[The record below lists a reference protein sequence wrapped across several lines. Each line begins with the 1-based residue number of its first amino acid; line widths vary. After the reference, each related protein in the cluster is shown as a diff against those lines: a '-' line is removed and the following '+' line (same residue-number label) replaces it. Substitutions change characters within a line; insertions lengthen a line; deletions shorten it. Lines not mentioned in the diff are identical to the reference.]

1 MTVSIRQTPMGG
13 DIKDF
18 LGVVDRIYRDDRHYI
33 RPLDMDLG
41 DRLNPKKNPFFDH
54 AEGTIFTAY
63 KGGQC
68 VGRVTAQIDREHLDR
83 HKDATG
89 FFGFLDTMDDP
100 EVARELLA
108 KAEAWLKE
116 RGMKRIRGPL
126 SLSINEEM
134 GCLVEGFD
142 HPPTLMNPH
151 HRPYQGGLIEQ
162 AGYTKEKDVFGW
174 RYEIGEVNA
183 RVRKAADEIAAMPEV
198 TARPLSK
205 KDLERDVKDTL
216 DIFNE
221 AWNENWGFVP
231 MTKKEGAKLAA
242 DLKLFL
248 MPELT
253 CLVSVDGEPA
263 AVAIAL
269 PNINELIGDL
279 HGKLFPTGLLKLLYR
294 LKVKGAGSG
303 RLLIL
308 GIKKKVRL
316 QRKYAGISL
325 FLYAKMNEG
334 GKRAGM
340 TWGELGWT
348 LEDNSAVN
356 AGIKMMG
363 AKKYKVYRV
372 YSKELGGG

>member
-13 DIKDF
+13 DLKDF

-33 RPLDMDLG
+33 RPLDMDLR

-54 AEGTIFTAY
+54 AEGTIFTAH

-68 VGRVTAQIDREHLDR
+68 VGRITAQIDREHLDR

-89 FFGFLDTMDDP
+89 FFGFFDTMDDP
-100 EVARELLA
+100 EVARALLA
-108 KAEAWLKE
+108 KAEAWLRE
-116 RGMKRIRGPL
+116 RGMKKIRGPM

-174 RYEIGEVNA
+174 RYTIGEVNA
-183 RVRKAADEIAAMPEV
+183 RVRKAADELAAMPEV

-205 KDLERDVKDTL
+205 KDMERDVKYTL

-231 MTKKEGAKLAA
+231 MTKKEGDKLAA
-242 DLKLFL
+242 DLKLFV

-253 CLVSVDGEPA
+253 CLVLVDGEPA

-279 HGKLFPTGLLKLLYR
+279 HGKLFPTGLVKLLYR

-308 GIKKKVRL
+308 GIKKKIRL
-316 QRKYAGISL
+316 QRKYAGMSL

-372 YSKELGGG
+372 YSKELGAG